1 MKRVLSLLL
10 AMVMVFS
17 MLPVSAFADET
28 LPTILF
34 ETEDLAELQ
43 EAKSDDPEFKVTGE
57 TFTVSAY
64 LQNNPDFASFKNTLM
79 YNDKV
84 IKPIGFVTEYDEE
97 GEEILTTGVFK
108 SNWSVVWNNKNAQIT
123 ASRSNGK
130 DYTGTATHLYTIEFE
145 FIAENGELGLGLQ
158 TEITDPKY
166 PPFTFNNTAST
177 LTAADYV
184 IDDSAIVGQ
193 SIGIIPYG
201 APFSAVNAYKV
212 TGSGS
217 VSLGNAVRILDMG
230 NIDVDPVGMG
240 MGAPTPY
247 YHVTVPAGTTEI
259 WVKFDKPLSYFQL
272 QDENTRMSGGYTSLN
287 ACDLGEL
294 AEIGGMSVFD
304 FVEDGDSVFVRIPV
318 SFEATDMMGNSE
330 FLSALKSEDTIY
342 YAAGP
347 ENTTWAVDAVFSFEY
362 EGVDTYGITVA
373 ETDVDCKIGVL
384 NDQSE
389 EITEAAKGDTVTLAI
404 SNVEAGYK
412 VSGINATCDGDEVE
426 LNGEYPMFS
435 FEMPAGEVEISVSFE
450 KITYTI
456 GGTGSVENGTIT
468 AQVAGAEAA
477 TATVGDEVTL
487 VFTPAPGFQLVEGSV
502 AVTKDGVT
510 GEDAVVAVTDSK
522 FTMPANAVTVSA
534 VFEAETPAAYAVTV
548 VQGQGGTVTADKET
562 AAQGETV
569 TLTVIPASG
578 YELEKFTAEP
588 EVTIQPVEGTN
599 QYTFAMPGEAVAVTP
614 SFKKSVY
621 SVAVTA
627 ADHGTVTADKTQASS
642 GDTVVLT
649 VEADEGY
656 QLKNLSVLVGT
667 DSLTYTQ
674 VEGETNQYTFTMLAG
689 NVTVNAEF
697 EEVPA
702 DEPVIPEGPITA
714 IVDGAPVPVRQ
725 LTDEIYYMTAE
736 KGKAVTLSAENING
750 VSSDFAGSNYEAY
763 NGQVTIPADEI
774 QIDAADVN
782 EILGGQITIQEG
794 NTAWLL
800 TIYTEDTGYWLIVE
814 LTPASAGHTCTYDQ
828 QVANADYLKSEAT
841 CESPAVYYM
850 SCTCGEHATGDD
862 AAAFTSGDIG
872 SHAVVGNNCKYCGAL
887 NVTNVNWYK
896 GSKDPIITVSVQENA
911 VADITV
917 GCTPKASGVI
927 GITSADTDTVSVSA
941 GEVTTDTN
949 GHATLQVTGVK
960 PGEAKVTAYSKIDPS
975 IKAELTV
982 TVTCGHMGTE
992 TETTYTRVEG
1002 SENHTAV
1009 TVCSCGATVNT
1020 TTGSCVDEDADGLC
1034 DLCGGTVEVPEV
1046 TGPTLIFDSSV
1057 NGAWGGNIYFT
1068 KLFVEG
1074 VTVKSYT
1081 WTDGVGMV
1089 TLAADTPANATMTFS
1104 CEGLTGGDS
1113 RNLYINGSKTDLTAA
1128 LVDGKATVEVK
1139 TANRFGNMPTAKNI
1153 TFLTEGQQTIP
1164 VERITI
1170 TPENPTMIAYGTLQL
1185 SATVYPENATVKDVV
1200 WSTSVDPMYIGV
1212 SSSGKVT
1219 AQSMGLG
1226 QYYTVTATSKSNPE
1240 VSASCQVFLDY
1251 KPETGISI
1259 SAETMSLK
1267 VGETG
1272 KLTATVTVSDQFACN
1287 KTVTWTTSDADVATV
1302 DKNGNVTAIGTGT
1315 ATITATSYSG
1325 YKAECEVTVE
1335 AGHTCVFDQQN
1346 TDARYLKSGATCKS
1360 AAVYYLSCA
1369 CGEAADSD
1377 DATFTY
1383 GTVAP
1388 HNYNTDSGNCQW
1400 CGKANPLADIT
1411 IDLGDGKGHQD
1422 LHGISLNLTS
1432 GENRILDLSFNAAE
1446 VLNLVTW
1453 TSTDESVAY
1462 VAYNNAQ
1469 NYFELVPGNAG
1480 TVTISLYDN
1489 NDLVAATGE
1498 EESQTPTPLATFTV
1512 TVEQAPIQVEGY
1524 SITMDADK
1532 PSQMVGEENIPVSL
1546 KVNHDELTVYNS
1558 YKLELSYDPSI
1569 LSLTT
1574 ATDEENHF
1582 NVDKDENGN
1591 VVITRYGSELNNE
1604 TQPIVLTFEAV
1615 APGVADVTLS
1625 KAYISESEAAL
1636 ESDAPEANIID
1647 NNQVVASG
1655 TTTITVGGYDVDL
1668 SEDFSSTQTALAPNE
1683 DLRFTTTISE
1693 FYDYTVIVEVQN
1705 DDGTWTALPA
1715 DAIEGSGTENDPYV
1729 VYSSDIT
1736 GNIRVRADK
1745 DGKFYDVTVTG
1756 GGAAALTPAEGF
1768 EFGAGKAQ
1776 YMAENGYQAVLSSE
1790 ATGYTVTVQ
1799 IGGVTY
1805 TGCTVE
1811 NNVYTIPGADIKGH
1825 IEFIVKAPQPG
1836 PYNVTISGSG
1846 AGDVVQG
1853 TAADTVAH
1861 GQSYTF
1867 GLMLAEGYDYTVT
1880 ATMGGTPVTPAK
1892 ADEAN
1897 ADGSY
1902 TYTISGVTGT
1912 LAITIEKSNL
1922 VVEVSEYLD
1931 LSGST
1936 MFLITATKIL
1946 GEGQTSLAY
1955 NGSTMFYSEQYGAW
1969 AYLVVVG
1976 TGETLTADTAKAYIT
1991 VGNTEFN
1998 TIPIT
2003 MDVNKSNAVD
2013 INDAQLVYDMYAA
2026 KKYTDL
2032 TQPEIMEKLLRAD
2045 TAQGESAMKLDVNDA
2060 RAVVDSFL
2068 HLHQSGNTES

>member
-34 ETEDLAELQ
+34 ETEGLAELQ
-43 EAKSDDPEFKVTGE
+43 EAKSEDPELKVKGE

-64 LQNNPDFASFKNTLM
+64 LQNNPGFASFKNTLM

-108 SNWSVVWNNKNAQIT
+108 NNWSVVWNHENAQIT

-166 PPFTFNNTAST
+166 PPFTFNDVNKT

-201 APFSAVNAYKV
+201 APFTTVSTNAGPVIAVEQQENV
-212 TGSGS
+212 TANYSS
-217 VSLGNAVRILDMG
+217 V
-230 NIDVDPVGMG
+230 
-240 MGAPTPY
+240 PY
-247 YHVTVPAGTTEI
+247 YIVTIPAGATEVYLTAPGQEI
-259 WVKFDKPLSYFQL
+259 MYDFQL
-272 QDENTRMSGGYTSLN
+272 GGYYATAYAFDVQANWNTMYISYGYKEGKDGTPQVIIPVN
-287 ACDLGEL
+287 MVGVDMNIGETEL
-294 AEIGGMSVFD
+294 C
-304 FVEDGDSVFVRIPV
+304 FVEDEDGKLTHAFGIEDANYACLGAI
-318 SFEATDMMGNSE
+318 SFRYAQSE
-330 FLSALKSEDTIY
+330 ETLYD
-342 YAAGP
+342 
-347 ENTTWAVDAVFSFEY
+347 
-362 EGVDTYGITVA
+362 ITVA
-373 ETDVDCKIGVL
+373 EDTAAHCEIGVL

-389 EITEAAKGDTVTLAI
+389 EITQAAEGDTVTLAI

-487 VFTPAPGFQLVEGSV
+487 VFTPADGYQLVEGSV
-502 AVTKDGVT
+502 AVAKDGVT
-510 GEDAVVAVTDSK
+510 GEDAVVAVTDNK

-599 QYTFAMPGEAVAVTP
+599 QYTFAMPGEAVQVTP

-649 VEADEGY
+649 VEADQGY
-656 QLKNLSVLVGT
+656 QLKSLSVLVGT

-714 IVDGAPVPVRQ
+714 IVDGAAVPVQQ
-725 LTDEIYYMTAE
+725 LTDEIYHMTAE
-736 KGKAVTLSAENING
+736 QGKAVTLSAENING
-750 VSSDFAGSNYEAY
+750 VSNDFVGSNYEAY

-774 QIDAADVN
+774 QIDADYVN
-782 EILGGQITIQEG
+782 EILGGLITIQEG

-800 TIYTEDTGYWLIVE
+800 TIYTEDTGYQLIVE

-828 QVANADYLKSEAT
+828 QVATADYLKTEAT
-841 CESPAVYYM
+841 CESPAVYYR

-862 AAAFTSGDIG
+862 AATFTSGDIG

-927 GITSADTDTVSVSA
+927 GITSADPDTVSVSA

-960 PGEAKVTAYSKIDPS
+960 TGEAKVTAYSKIDPS

-1002 SENHTAV
+1002 SENHAAV

-1046 TGPTLIFDSSV
+1046 TGPYEIYNSSV
-1057 NGAWGGNIYFT
+1057 NGSWGTIS
-1068 KLFVEG
+1068 LSSLSIEG
-1074 VTVKSYT
+1074 VTVKGHT
-1081 WTDGVGMV
+1081 WNGTTCII
-1089 TLAADTPANATMTFS
+1089 TLAADTPA
-1104 CEGLTGGDS
+1104 D
-1113 RNLYINGSKTDLTAA
+1113 
-1128 LVDGKATVEVK
+1128 ATVTFVPEGIGDRGAFYVSGNKSLRTFTLENGVGEVK
-1139 TANRFGNMPTAKNI
+1139 VGTASSANYGAQK
-1153 TFLTEGQQTIP
+1153 TEKTVKFQLEGTETVP
-1164 VERITI
+1164 VESITI

-1226 QYYTVTATSKSNPE
+1226 QYYTVTATSQSNPE
-1240 VSASCQVFLDY
+1240 VSASCRVFLDY

-1272 KLTATVTVSDQFACN
+1272 KLTATVTVSDQLACN

-1302 DKNGNVTAIGTGT
+1302 DTNGNVTAIGTGT

-1325 YKAECEVTVE
+1325 YEAECEVTVE

-1411 IDLGDGKGHQD
+1411 IDLGDGAGHRD

-1489 NDLVAATGE
+1489 NDLVSATADDETQTPAPLASFTVSVE
-1498 EESQTPTPLATFTV
+1498 EE
-1512 TVEQAPIQVEGY
+1512 PIQVEGY

-1532 PSQMVGEENIPVSL
+1532 PSQMVGEENITVSL
-1546 KVNHDELTVYNS
+1546 KVGHHSLSYYNS

-1591 VVITRYGSELNNE
+1591 VVITRYGSELDNE

-1636 ESDAPEANIID
+1636 ESDAPEAKIID

-1693 FYDYTVIVEVQN
+1693 FYDYTVIVEVESA
-1705 DDGTWTALPA
+1705 DGTWTALPA

-1768 EFGAGKAQ
+1768 QFGTGKAQ
-1776 YMAENGYQAVLSSE
+1776 YMAEKGYQAVLSSE

-1811 NNVYTIPGADIKGH
+1811 NNVYTIPGADIKGN
-1825 IEFIVKAPQPG
+1825 IEFIVEAPQPG

-1846 AGDVVQG
+1846 EGDVVQG

-1867 GLMLAEGYDYTVT
+1867 GLMLAKGYDYTVT

-1892 ADEAN
+1892 ADETN

-1931 LSGST
+1931 LNGST
-1936 MFLITATKIL
+1936 MFLITATKTL

-1955 NGSTMFYSEQYGAW
+1955 KGSTMFYSEQYGAW

-1976 TGETLTADTAKAYIT
+1976 KGETLTADTAKAYIT

-1998 TIPIT
+1998 TIPVSL
-2003 MDVNKSNAVD
+2003 DVNKSNAVD

-2045 TAQGESAMKLDVNDA
+2045 TAQGNSAKLLDVQDA
-2060 RAVVDSFL
+2060 RAVIAEVL
-2068 HLHQSGNTES
+2068 K